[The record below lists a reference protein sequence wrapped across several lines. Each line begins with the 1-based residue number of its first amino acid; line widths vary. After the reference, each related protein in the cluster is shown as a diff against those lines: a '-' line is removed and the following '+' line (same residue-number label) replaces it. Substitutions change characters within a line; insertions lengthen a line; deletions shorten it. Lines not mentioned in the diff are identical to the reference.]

1 MYVVAGPSDAN
12 CITLAVADP
21 VAYCPT
27 IVVSTKLNNG
37 SDNHINTVVMEKMS
51 KVRYEGTAIVAG
63 GVGVG
68 GGVVTMEEVWFVSG
82 FGNGSGDGVRGCCM
96 LVLVFVCMV
105 VVVVVSDMSNKSVD
119 NDGLSSVSSSVGK
132 ETELNRHSNCG
143 RAREK
148 VGR

>member
-1 MYVVAGPSDAN
+1 MAGPSDAN

-63 GVGVG
+63 GGEGEG
-68 GGVVTMEEVWFVSG
+68 GATIVEVWFVSG
-82 FGNGSGDGVRGCCM
+82 FENGSGDGLRGCCM
-96 LVLVFVCMV
+96 LVLVLVSM
-105 VVVVVSDMSNKSVD
+105 VVVVSDMSNKSVD
-119 NDGLSSVSSSVGK
+119 NDGSLGLSSVSSSVGK

-143 RAREK
+143 RGREI

>member
-63 GVGVG
+63 GG
-68 GGVVTMEEVWFVSG
+68 GGVVTMVEVWFVSR
-82 FGNGSGDGVRGCCM
+82 FENGSGDGLRGCCM
-96 LVLVFVCMV
+96 LVLVFVSM
-105 VVVVVSDMSNKSVD
+105 VVVSDMSNKSVD

-143 RAREK
+143 RGRER